1 MVPCGRERQLA
12 AQRQTGPEAEQK
24 APSQAQPQLAP
35 GPPER
40 LKIIVLDDDP
50 TGSQTVHSC
59 PLLLR
64 WTPQALAAGLA
75 HPSPL
80 LFLLANSRGL
90 AAPEAAERV
99 RQICK
104 ALTAALA
111 AARQAGVIDRW
122 LLLSRGDST
131 LRGHFPLE
139 SELLQAELGP
149 FDTTLLVPAFLP
161 GGRTTVA
168 GEHRLH
174 GQPVHTSAFAQD
186 RQFGYSTS
194 YLPAW
199 VEQKSG
205 GRWPAQQVQRIGLA
219 ELDAAAAELA
229 GQQLTAPQQAAEL
242 SEQKLALPR
251 PADQEL
257 AAAPALQQ
265 PLAAGGYGLLQ
276 QRLAGFANNVC
287 VVVDG
292 ERPEQLSAL
301 AAAVRQLTA
310 PTAAAAWGRPRRL
323 LAQCAASWIEA
334 LAALPPQPLSR
345 QGLVGL
351 RRRDSAGAPLP
362 GLVLVGSHVPLAD
375 SQLARLLAQPACA
388 GVELDVALVARLLAT
403 AEPGPQLA
411 ALAADLAAQLQR
423 LLVPGQTPVL
433 FTSRGE
439 FSCRDAAERWA
450 LGEALATLMGRLAG
464 RLAPGLGYLISKG
477 GITSHTLLAD
487 GLALDRV
494 ELQGQLLPG
503 LSLVLTP
510 AEAAVAGLPVLTMPG
525 NLGDADCLAQAW
537 ALLENSSIG

>member
-1 MVPCGRERQLA
+1 MA

-242 SEQKLALPR
+242 SEQKLALTG

-525 NLGDADCLAQAW
+525 NLGDADCLVQAW

>member
-1 MVPCGRERQLA
+1 MA

-149 FDTTLLVPAFLP
+149 FDATLLVPAFLP

-242 SEQKLALPR
+242 SEQKLALTG

-411 ALAADLAAQLQR
+411 ALAAALAAQLQR

-525 NLGDADCLAQAW
+525 NLGDADCLVQAW

>member
-1 MVPCGRERQLA
+1 MA
-12 AQRQTGPEAEQK
+12 AQRQTGPEAEQG
-24 APSQAQPQLAP
+24 AASQAQPAT
-35 GPPER
+35 PPER

-149 FDTTLLVPAFLP
+149 FDATLLVPAFLP

-242 SEQKLALPR
+242 SEQKLALPE

-276 QRLAGFANNVC
+276 QRLAGFAGNVC

-310 PTAAAAWGRPRRL
+310 PTAAAPWGRPRRL

-334 LAALPPQPLSR
+334 LAALPPQPLGR

-388 GVELDVALVARLLAT
+388 GVELDVALVAELLA
-403 AEPGPQLA
+403 APEPGPKLA

-450 LGEALATLMGRLAG
+450 LGAALATLMGRLAG
-464 RLAPGLGYLISKG
+464 RLALGLGYLISKG

-525 NLGDADCLAQAW
+525 NLGDADCLVQAW

>member
-12 AQRQTGPEAEQK
+12 AQWQTGPEAEQK
-24 APSQAQPQLAP
+24 APSQAQLAP
-35 GPPER
+35 GPER

-149 FDTTLLVPAFLP
+149 FDATLLVPAFLP

-174 GQPVHTSAFAQD
+174 GQPVHASAFAQD

-205 GRWPAQQVQRIGLA
+205 GRWPAQQVQRIDLA

-229 GQQLTAPQQAAEL
+229 GQQLTAPQQAAEV
-242 SEQKLALPR
+242 SEQKLALPE
-251 PADQEL
+251 P
-257 AAAPALQQ
+257 
-265 PLAAGGYGLLQ
+265 AAGGYGLLLR
-276 QRLAGFANNVC
+276 RLAGFANNVC

-310 PTAAAAWGRPRRL
+310 PTAAAPWGRPRRL

-334 LAALPPQPLSR
+334 LAALPPQPLGR

-351 RRRDSAGAPLP
+351 RRRNSAGAPLP

-375 SQLARLLAQPACA
+375 SQLERLLAQPACA
-388 GVELDVALVARLLAT
+388 GVELDVALVAELLA
-403 AEPGPQLA
+403 APEPGPKLA

-525 NLGDADCLAQAW
+525 NLGDADSLVQAW

>member
-1 MVPCGRERQLA
+1 M
-12 AQRQTGPEAEQK
+12 AQRQTGPEAEQG
-24 APSQAQPQLAP
+24 APSQAQLAP

-139 SELLQAELGP
+139 SELLQVELGP
-149 FDTTLLVPAFLP
+149 FDATLLVPAFLP

-205 GRWPAQQVQRIGLA
+205 GRWPAEQVQRLGLA

-229 GQQLTAPQQAAEL
+229 GLQLTAPQQAAEL
-242 SEQKLALPR
+242 SKQKLASPG
-251 PADQEL
+251 P
-257 AAAPALQQ
+257 
-265 PLAAGGYGLLQ
+265 AAGGYGLLLR
-276 QRLAGFANNVC
+276 RLAGFVGNVC

-334 LAALPPQPLSR
+334 LAALPPQPLDR

-351 RRRDSAGAPLP
+351 RRRGGDGAPAP

-375 SQLARLLAQPACA
+375 SQLERLLAQPACA
-388 GVELDVALVARLLAT
+388 GVELDVALVAGLLA
-403 AEPGPQLA
+403 APEPGPQLA

-423 LLVPGQTPVL
+423 LLLPGQTPVL

-525 NLGDADCLAQAW
+525 NLGDADSLVQAW